1 MGPPVRF
8 CLGTVPVSLRIPGC
22 FCCWVVW
29 PSPVQRLR
37 CTSFHSRTAAAVR
50 LTPTSRASSS
60 VTHWVSR
67 GPYHQLS
74 ELCWFPGS
82 SHGVFSKTSLRRLHA
97 KQSASTEV
105 VSEVPTSNAAR
116 PCRFSRLRRL
126 ALLCACRLI
135 ASCCQPW
142 DLPGFEP
149 VVDIAASRQTRLA
162 GTDPSELFPSLWPN
176 HVTPTLLPGSPKPVP
191 LSL

>member
-1 MGPPVRF
+1 LDPASAVPLSQHIL
-8 CLGTVPVSLRIPGC
+8 CLPFEDPYSVAKI
-22 FCCWVVW
+22 
-29 PSPVQRLR
+29 RLMMR
-37 CTSFHSRTAAAVR
+37 CLFTASCR
-50 LTPTSRASSS
+50 NKN
-60 VTHWVSR
+60 
-67 GPYHQLS
+67 QL
-74 ELCWFPGS
+74 PGS

-116 PCRFSRLRRL
+116 PCRFSRLRRF

-162 GTDPSELFPSLWPN
+162 GTDPSELFPSFWPN
-176 HVTPTLLPGSPKPVP
+176 PVTPTLLPGLPKHVP